1 MTEVKTLKDLREG
14 RAERGVLGAC
24 AAGMFVEAQ
33 YMAEDNLK
41 QEAVKWIK
49 EMRENP
55 TQKLADLFGIN
66 IDFHEQE
73 FEIIEKWIKY
83 FFNIT
88 EEELGECK
96 HDWGNILLMSNPPQ
110 RRCIKCGKTEFLNN
124 LCSSTSGDFK

>member
-1 MTEVKTLKDLREG
+1 MTELKTLKDFDDWNQHEG
-14 RAERGVLGAC
+14 PQGNKWETRKTPEQLK
-24 AAGMFVEAQ
+24 E
-33 YMAEDNLK
+33 ELK
-41 QEAVKWIK
+41 QEAIK
-49 EMRENP
+49 RLKEAQSEGN
-55 TQKLADLFGIN
+55 AIN
-66 IDFHEQE
+66 NTT
-73 FEIIEKWIKY
+73 WAL